1 MDDAMLNHIISLS
14 AVCVTL
20 LLGIAGL
27 IVDSLIQ
34 RRSNS
39 IQIIT
44 QCRLKRR
51 ERTQGIVS
59 DLLKYS
65 DLSFVSALTDIEK
78 TQTAKE
84 IVGLV
89 SELRALYSFSF
100 DKDIRLVT
108 AAFEIK
114 ELLCNYLLQ
123 NGPYPPEI
131 NEKRRQFAEIAD
143 IYMSTEWKRIKD
155 ETIGKQKNGKKRFA
169 SWEGIYAENSGYFSQ
184 SANGYLFPADKSQ
197 NNSRER

>member
-1 MDDAMLNHIISLS
+1 MIGNIISLS

-27 IVDSLIQ
+27 IANSLIQ
-34 RRSNS
+34 RKSNS

-51 ERTQGIVS
+51 ERTHEIVS
-59 DLLKYS
+59 ELLKYGGS
-65 DLSFVSALTDIEK
+65 SFVSSLTDPEK

-114 ELLCNYLLQ
+114 EPLCNHLPQ
-123 NGPYPPEI
+123 NALYPSEI
-131 NEKRRQFAEIAD
+131 NEKRRLFAEIAD
-143 IYMSTEWKRIKD
+143 IYLSTEWKRIKD
-155 ETIGKQKNGKKRFA
+155 ETLGKQKNGKKRFA
-169 SWEGIYAENSGYFSQ
+169 GWESIYAENDGYFSR
-184 SANGYLFPADKSQ
+184 SANRDIFPADKKQ
-197 NNSRER
+197 NNF

>member
-1 MDDAMLNHIISLS
+1 MIGNIISLS

-27 IVDSLIQ
+27 IANSLIQ
-34 RRSNS
+34 RKSNS

-44 QCRLKRR
+44 Q
-51 ERTQGIVS
+51 
-59 DLLKYS
+59 
-65 DLSFVSALTDIEK
+65 TDPEK

-114 ELLCNYLLQ
+114 EPLCNHLPQ
-123 NGPYPPEI
+123 NALYPSEI
-131 NEKRRQFAEIAD
+131 NEKRRLFAEIAD
-143 IYMSTEWKRIKD
+143 IYLSLIHISEPTRP
-155 ETIGKQKNGKKRFA
+155 
-169 SWEGIYAENSGYFSQ
+169 Y
-184 SANGYLFPADKSQ
+184 
-197 NNSRER
+197 